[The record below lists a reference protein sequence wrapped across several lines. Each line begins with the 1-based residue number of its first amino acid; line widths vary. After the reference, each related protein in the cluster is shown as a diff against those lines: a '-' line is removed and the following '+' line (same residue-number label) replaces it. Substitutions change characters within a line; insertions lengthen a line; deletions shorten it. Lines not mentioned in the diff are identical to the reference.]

1 MKTLDFY
8 QKYDGKIVVILGFF
22 DCIHVGHLA
31 LIGKG
36 VEIAKSIGAT
46 PAVFTFAN
54 DINSVFSKS
63 DGLVLTFSERLKKL
77 EKHSINTVI
86 TCDFNDN
93 FVSLGCDEFLDKLT
107 ENFDVGAIVCGY
119 DYTYGYRA
127 QGNVESLKSYFENSA
142 VKVVSLNP
150 VLCDGERVSTTMIK
164 KRLALGEIESA
175 NRLLV
180 DHYFLRG
187 EVVEGRKDG
196 RKIGFP
202 TANIFLP
209 REKFRIK
216 SGVYKTRVIV
226 DGHTYAAIT
235 NYGSQPTFNQ
245 FDVVVESH
253 IKSFSRDVYGKVIT
267 VIFDG
272 FIRDIV
278 KFSDVEDLRLQL
290 KKDLEA
296 FEDD

>member
-8 QKYDGKIVVILGFF
+8 QKHDGKVVVILGFF

-31 LIGKG
+31 LIDKG
-36 VEIAKSIGAT
+36 VEVAKSIGAT
-46 PAVFTFAN
+46 PAVFTFSN

-63 DGLVLTFSERLKKL
+63 DGLILTFSERLDKLKK
-77 EKHSINTVI
+77 HCINTVI

-93 FVSLGCDEFLDKLT
+93 FALLSCDDFLNVLT

-127 QGNVESLKSYFENSA
+127 QGNVETLKSYFEKSA
-142 VKVVSLNP
+142 VEVIALNP
-150 VLCDGERVSTTMIK
+150 VVCDGERVSTTMIK
-164 KRLALGEIESA
+164 QKLAIGEVESV

-180 DHYFLRG
+180 EPYFLTG
-187 EVVEGRKDG
+187 KVVEGRKDG

-202 TANIFLP
+202 TANISLP
-209 REKFRIK
+209 EEKFRIK
-216 SGVYKTRVIV
+216 SGVYKTRVVV
-226 DGHTYAAIT
+226 DGRTYAAIT
-235 NYGSQPTFNQ
+235 NYGAQPTFNQ
-245 FDVVVESH
+245 SNVVVEAH
-253 IKSFSRDVYGKVIT
+253 IKDFSRDVYGKVIT

-272 FIRDIV
+272 FIRDII
-278 KFSDVEDLRLQL
+278 KFSNIEDLRLQL

-296 FEDD
+296 LVDD